1 MPIDAQWGHSVD
13 AAADSAHPTAAPA
26 AKTMMGNI
34 MPNRPSRTT
43 PIIRVLQVED
53 SELDAEL
60 MMAELEADGIS
71 YEVRLVDDEAG
82 FLAAL
87 DEFAPNIVLS
97 DLSVPGFSGQRAL
110 DLLRE
115 RDEELPFVFVSA
127 TLGEG
132 AAIEALRNGATDYI
146 LKQSP
151 ARLAS
156 AVRRALAEVEARRSS
171 RRAEAELMRAQRFES
186 LAMLAGGLSHDL
198 RNLLQPLLL
207 AGDSLQDYQD
217 DPRLARLGKL
227 VRDCGKRGLDM
238 VQSMLSF
245 ARGARRAE
253 QVRLGALVSAFELL
267 MQGSVPRS
275 VAMELVVDDPDLSFE
290 GNHTELQQC
299 LLNLCLNAIQAM
311 PEGGKLRIE
320 TSQARLLED
329 FFLPAEQPRCG
340 RYLRISV
347 IDSGPGMDE
356 ATLQHLFEP
365 FFTTKEAGTG
375 LGLVSCQRIVAS
387 HGGVMRVH
395 STPGSGTRFDLYIPL
410 EELAVDVASLDD
422 TTGLEGAA
430 ERVLVVMEEAAQ
442 LSLLVDTLNA
452 WGYQADAS
460 QSGTAALQWI
470 EACGLPD
477 LVVLDADMNLFT
489 GVRTLA
495 ALLDRGY
502 QGAVILLA
510 HPDSP
515 PDMQEL
521 PPLERLHV
529 IDKPVTTRALLR
541 ALRKALDGASD
552 AGQGGSD
559 K

>member
-1 MPIDAQWGHSVD
+1 MP
-13 AAADSAHPTAAPA
+13 T
-26 AKTMMGNI
+26 
-34 MPNRPSRTT
+34 
-43 PIIRVLQVED
+43 IRVLQVED
-53 SELDAEL
+53 NELDAEL
-60 MMAELEADGIS
+60 VLAELDADDIRHEAR
-71 YEVRLVDDEAG
+71 VVDDQVG
-82 FLAAL
+82 YLAAL
-87 DEFAPNIVLS
+87 AEFNPHIVLS
-97 DLSVPGFSGQRAL
+97 DLSLPGFSGQHAL
-110 DLLRE
+110 ELLRE
-115 RDEELPFVFVSA
+115 RDEDLPFIFVSA
-127 TLGEG
+127 TLGEE
-132 AAIEALRNGATDYI
+132 AAVKALRNGATDYI
-146 LKQSP
+146 LKQNP

-156 AVRRALAEVEARRSS
+156 AVRRALAEVDARRAS

-253 QVRLGALVSAFELL
+253 QVRLGALISAFELL

-275 VAMELVVDDPDLSFE
+275 VALELAIDDPELSFE

-311 PEGGKLRIE
+311 PDGGNLRIE
-320 TSQARLLED
+320 TSQTGLSDD
-329 FFLPAEQPRCG
+329 FFLPGEEPRSG
-340 RYLRISV
+340 SYLRISV
-347 IDSGPGMDE
+347 VDGGPGMDP
-356 ATLQHLFEP
+356 ATLRHLFEP

-375 LGLVSCQRIVAS
+375 LGLVSCKRIVAA
-387 HGGVMRVH
+387 HGGVMRVD
-395 STPGSGTRFDLYIPL
+395 SKFGTGTRFDMYIPL
-410 EELAVDVASLDD
+410 KDLAADAASLGD

-442 LSLLVDTLNA
+442 LSILVDTLNA

-477 LVVLDADMNLFT
+477 VVVLDADMNLFT
-489 GVRTLA
+489 GVRTLS
-495 ALLDRGY
+495 ALLDRDY
-502 QGAVILLA
+502 HGAVILLA
-510 HPDSP
+510 HAESP
-515 PDMQEL
+515 PDMHGL
-521 PPLERLHV
+521 PPLERLFLV
-529 IDKPVTTRALLR
+529 DKPVSTRTLLR
-541 ALRKALDGASD
+541 VLHQALDD
-552 AGQGGSD
+552 AGAEPER
-559 K
+559 

>member
-1 MPIDAQWGHSVD
+1 MPKRSPHAML
-13 AAADSAHPTAAPA
+13 T
-26 AKTMMGNI
+26 
-34 MPNRPSRTT
+34 
-43 PIIRVLQVED
+43 IRVLQVED
-53 SELDAEL
+53 NELDAEL
-60 MMAELEADGIS
+60 VLAELDADDIHHDARVVG
-71 YEVRLVDDEAG
+71 DETG
-82 FLAAL
+82 YLAAL
-87 DEFAPNIVLS
+87 DEFKPHIVLS
-97 DLSVPGFSGQRAL
+97 DLSLPGFSGQHAL
-110 DLLRE
+110 ELLRE
-115 RDEELPFVFVSA
+115 RDEDLPFIFVSA
-127 TLGEG
+127 TLGED

-146 LKQSP
+146 LKQNP
-151 ARLAS
+151 VRLAS
-156 AVRRALAEVEARRSS
+156 AVRRALVEADALRAS

-253 QVRLGALVSAFELL
+253 QVRLGALISAFQLL

-275 VAMELVVDDPDLSFE
+275 VKMEVSIEDPELSFE

-311 PEGGKLRIE
+311 PDGGKLRIE
-320 TSQARLLED
+320 TSQTRLSDD
-329 FFLPAEQPRCG
+329 FFLPDEQSRCG
-340 RYLRISV
+340 PYLRISV
-347 IDSGPGMDE
+347 IDGGPGMDE
-356 ATLQHLFEP
+356 AALQHLFEP
-365 FFTTKEAGTG
+365 FFTTKETGTG
-375 LGLVSCQRIVAS
+375 LGLVSCQRIVVA

-395 STPGSGTRFDLYIPL
+395 SKPGSGTRFDMYVPL
-410 EELAVDVASLDD
+410 EDLARDAASLDD
-422 TTGLEGAA
+422 TTGLEGDA

-442 LSLLVDTLNA
+442 LSILVGTLNA

-489 GVRTLA
+489 GVRTLS

-515 PDMQEL
+515 PDMHEL
-521 PPLERLHV
+521 PRLERLLV

-541 ALRKALDGASD
+541 ALHKALSGATGAAPQSN
-552 AGQGGSD
+552 D

>member
-1 MPIDAQWGHSVD
+1 MP
-13 AAADSAHPTAAPA
+13 T
-26 AKTMMGNI
+26 
-34 MPNRPSRTT
+34 
-43 PIIRVLQVED
+43 IRVLQVED

-60 MMAELEADGIS
+60 VLAELEADGIRC
-71 YEVRLVDDEAG
+71 EVRVVDDEADY
-82 FLAAL
+82 LAAL
-87 DEFAPNIVLS
+87 GEFAPHIVLS
-97 DLSVPGFSGQRAL
+97 DLSVPGFSGQHAL

-115 RDEELPFVFVSA
+115 RDEELPFIFVSA
-127 TLGEG
+127 TMGEG
-132 AAIEALRNGATDYI
+132 AAIEALHNGATDYI
-146 LKQSP
+146 LKQNP

-156 AVRRALAEVEARRSS
+156 AVRRALAESEARRAS
-171 RRAEAELMRAQRFES
+171 RRAEAELIRAQRFES

-253 QVRLGALVSAFELL
+253 QVRLGALISAFELL
-267 MQGSVPRS
+267 MRGSVPHS
-275 VAMELVVDDPDLSFE
+275 VAMELVVDEPELSFE

-311 PEGGKLRIE
+311 PDGGRLRVE
-320 TSQARLLED
+320 TTQTHLAEE
-329 FFLPAEQPRCG
+329 FFLPEEQPRPG
-340 RYLRISV
+340 TYLRISV
-347 IDSGPGMDE
+347 IDEGAGMDE

-365 FFTTKEAGTG
+365 FFTTKKTGTG

-395 STPGSGTRFDLYIPL
+395 SKPGHGTRFDLYIPL
-410 EELAVDVASLDD
+410 EELVADAASLDD
-422 TTGLEGAA
+422 TAGLEGAA
-430 ERVLVVMEEAAQ
+430 ERVLVVVEEAAQ
-442 LSLLVDTLNA
+442 LSILADTLDA
-452 WGYQADAS
+452 WGYQAHAS

-470 EACGLPD
+470 EAGGLPD

-495 ALLDRGY
+495 ALLDHGY
-502 QGAVILLA
+502 QGAVLLLA
-510 HPDSP
+510 RPDAP
-515 PDMQEL
+515 PDLHEL
-521 PPLERLHV
+521 PPLERLHI
-529 IDKPVTTRALLR
+529 IDKPVTTQVLLR
-541 ALRKALDGASD
+541 ALRKALGAADD
-552 AGQGGSD
+552 AKPRGKD